1 MKLKLGVLTI
11 FALVA
16 VSCLGQVIQ
25 KCDVTILRMI
35 SMEIGELKQ
44 DEIREFLMTFGKECR
59 NNVEYSEWSNELLFS
74 LLDKQTVLTLRTIEK
89 ERNKIELE
97 EILGELSSP
106 VHDGIEIKEL
116 MTRVKKMTFDEMLK
130 KKVIERL
137 KAAHE
142 SMN

>member
-16 VSCLGQVIQ
+16 IPGFGQTIQ

-35 SMEIGELKQ
+35 SMDIGELNR
-44 DEIREFLMTFGKECR
+44 DEIRNFLLTFGKECR

-74 LLDKQTVLTLRTIEK
+74 LLDKQTELTLRTIEK
-89 ERNKIELE
+89 ERNNIEIE
-97 EILGELSSP
+97 EILGELGSP
-106 VHDGIEIKEL
+106 VHDGIEVTEL
-116 MTRVKKMTFDEMLK
+116 MARVEKLKFDEMLK
-130 KKVIERL
+130 KEIMERL
-137 KAAHE
+137 RAAHE